1 MTVPWLVRDGHGQG
15 RKARGLLAPGL
26 PAGLGM
32 LKAELGHDVAGG
44 IEDDG
49 VVMLLGPIETDEVSE
64 GGGRGR
70 HGDFPVRGSG
80 GGWRSVCLGFSPES
94 T

>member
-1 MTVPWLVRDGHGQG
+1 MTVPWLVSIATAKGT
-15 RKARGLLAPGL
+15 KRGLLAPLL

-32 LKAELGHDVAGG
+32 LKAELGHDLAGG
-44 IEDDG
+44 IKDDG
-49 VVMLLGPIETDEVSE
+49 VVVLLGPIETDEVSE

-80 GGWRSVCLGFSPES
+80 GGLRSLCLGLSPES

>member
-1 MTVPWLVRDGHGQG
+1 
-15 RKARGLLAPGL
+15 L

-32 LKAELGHDVAGG
+32 LKAELGHDLAGG

-64 GGGRGR
+64 
-70 HGDFPVRGSG
+70 
-80 GGWRSVCLGFSPES
+80 EI
-94 T
+94 